1 MTEMIYSGRDN
12 LIAMRAAKRY
22 NAAIVEIV
30 EQAICG
36 PRVIDF
42 GAGEGLFADL
52 IGRRHPPPLCVE
64 SDKCLRDELAT
75 RGFAVADTL
84 AALPTGEF
92 DFAYTLNVLEHI
104 EDDRQV
110 LRDLR
115 RCLRPGGCLFV
126 FVPACPVLFGPMDR
140 HVGHV
145 RRYRKA
151 ELREKLDAA
160 GFSVDSLAYFDS
172 IGFLAA
178 LAHRMLARGGEIS
191 PGSVAWYDQWV
202 FPLSRRIDTA
212 LKPLVGKNL
221 VAVAHR

>member
-1 MTEMIYSGRDN
+1 MTEILYSGRDN
-12 LIAMRAAKRY
+12 LIAMRAANRY
-22 NAAIVEIV
+22 NAAIVKMV

-42 GAGEGLFADL
+42 GAGEGLFAD
-52 IGRRHPPPLCVE
+52 IVRQRHASPVCVE
-64 SDKCLRDELAT
+64 SDNHLRSELAA
-75 RGFAVADTL
+75 RGFTVAEML
-84 AALPTGEF
+84 SALPTGEF
-92 DFAYTLNVLEHI
+92 DFAYSLNVLEHI
-104 EDDRQV
+104 ENDGQV

-115 RCLRPGGCLFV
+115 RCLRPGGRLLV

-151 ELREKLDAA
+151 ELSEKLGTA

-178 LAHRMLARGGEIS
+178 LVHRMLARGGAVS
-191 PGSVAWYDQWV
+191 PSSVAWYDHWV
-202 FPLSRRIDTA
+202 FPLSRRIDIL

-221 VAVAHR
+221 VAVAHT